1 MRSQLVAIIC
11 ALLTV
16 SLLGLGTGTYV
27 LLRSFLQEQMDSQL
41 QTYRN
46 AIAKAGISPADT
58 NGNPAVPFDYYVRY
72 SYDNG
77 TIFTQNRTRPGQD
90 KPVVGA
96 YDLAQASD
104 LAQRAPFTVPSSD
117 GQDPWRVIFVS
128 PATIHGQTADGI
140 PVNFTGYVVVAL
152 PYDGLDSTMERLAG
166 VIAGVALAA
175 VALGTL
181 IAYWT
186 VSRSF
191 RPLSRVEKTAA
202 AIAAG
207 DLSRRVEIEN
217 PTTEVGRLSASLNA
231 MLAHIEAAFAA
242 RTASERRMRR
252 FVADA
257 SHELR
262 TPLVTIRGFSELYRH
277 GALPEAKD
285 VSTAMGRIESEA
297 KRMGE
302 LVEDLLMLARIDE
315 QRPLQRKPVDLLLLG
330 HDAVVDARAADRSR
344 DIRVVGLQGPRGASA
359 PTSGDEAK
367 LRQVVANLM
376 GNCLRYTPA
385 GSPVEIA
392 VGSEESGGKH
402 QAVLQVRDHGPGI
415 SEEEAPRIF
424 ERFYRADSS
433 RNRDT
438 GGSGLGLAIVSAIVA
453 SHEGTVR
460 LSDTPGGG
468 ATLTI
473 RLPFQDPGEAPDT
486 ASTEQIEPQNIGH
499 RSS

>member
-1 MRSQLVAIIC
+1 
-11 ALLTV
+11 
-16 SLLGLGTGTYV
+16 
-27 LLRSFLQEQMDSQL
+27 
-41 QTYRN
+41 
-46 AIAKAGISPADT
+46 
-58 NGNPAVPFDYYVRY
+58 
-72 SYDNG
+72 
-77 TIFTQNRTRPGQD
+77 
-90 KPVVGA
+90 
-96 YDLAQASD
+96 
-104 LAQRAPFTVPSSD
+104 
-117 GQDPWRVIFVS
+117 
-128 PATIHGQTADGI
+128 
-140 PVNFTGYVVVAL
+140 
-152 PYDGLDSTMERLAG
+152 
-166 VIAGVALAA
+166 
-175 VALGTL
+175 
-181 IAYWT
+181 
-186 VSRSF
+186 
-191 RPLSRVEKTAA
+191 
-202 AIAAG
+202 
-207 DLSRRVEIEN
+207 
-217 PTTEVGRLSASLNA
+217 
-231 MLAHIEAAFAA
+231 
-242 RTASERRMRR
+242 
-252 FVADA
+252 
-257 SHELR
+257 
-262 TPLVTIRGFSELYRH
+262 
-277 GALPEAKD
+277 
-285 VSTAMGRIESEA
+285 
-297 KRMGE
+297 
-302 LVEDLLMLARIDE
+302 MLARIDE

-392 VGSEESGGKH
+392 VGSEESGRE
-402 QAVLQVRDHGPGI
+402 ARRPCCRSATTGPGI